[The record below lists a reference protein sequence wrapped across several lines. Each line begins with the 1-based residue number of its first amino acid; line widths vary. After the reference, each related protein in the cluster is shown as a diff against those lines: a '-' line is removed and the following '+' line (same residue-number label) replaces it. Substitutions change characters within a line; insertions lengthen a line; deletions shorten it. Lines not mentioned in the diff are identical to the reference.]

1 MTLPSPVQDWIDR
14 AEELLKELK
23 ESGGSSGIAKKLE
36 TARVIRLSGGV
47 SGQTQF
53 DGSRDVDISTE
64 VAARH
69 AAPSTGCCRK
79 TLFPTSGMRQS

>member
-14 AEELLKELK
+14 AEKLLKELK

-36 TARVIRLSGGV
+36 TARIIRLTGGV

-53 DGSRDVDISTE
+53 DGSQDVDISTE
-64 VAARH
+64 VAALTNEEIDEILKE
-69 AAPSTGCCRK
+69 AEKAQG
-79 TLFPTSGMRQS
+79 GI

>member
-14 AEELLKELK
+14 AEELLKELT

-36 TARVIRLSGGV
+36 TARVIRLTGSV
-47 SGQTQF
+47 SGRTEF

-64 VAARH
+64 VAALTNDEIDEILKE
-69 AAPSTGCCRK
+69 AEKAQG
-79 TLFPTSGMRQS
+79 GA

>member
-14 AEELLKELK
+14 AEELLKELT

-36 TARVIRLSGGV
+36 TARVIRLTGGV
-47 SGQTQF
+47 SGRTEF

-64 VAARH
+64 VAALTNDEIDEILKE
-69 AAPSTGCCRK
+69 AEKAQG
-79 TLFPTSGMRQS
+79 GA

>member
-14 AEELLKELK
+14 AEELLKELT

-36 TARVIRLSGGV
+36 TARVIRLTGWV

-53 DGSRDVDISTE
+53 DGSQDVDISTE
-64 VAARH
+64 VAAMTNEEIDEILKE
-69 AAPSTGCCRK
+69 AEKAQG
-79 TLFPTSGMRQS
+79 GI

>member
-36 TARVIRLSGGV
+36 TARVIRLSGGA

-64 VAARH
+64 VAALTNEEIDEILKE
-69 AAPSTGCCRK
+69 AEKAQG
-79 TLFPTSGMRQS
+79 GA